1 MFKHVSPANPL
12 LKDVWQVSRIAYGT
26 YGLALGLMQFV
37 FYVFLY
43 DKLGADALA
52 LKKSVFI
59 FLLTSLACFF
69 LEVPIGALG
78 DYIGRKKTVVFSFF
92 AAAVAYFFR
101 SWIYFA
107 PSPNFAFV
115 LAITSVLFHSISYTL
130 FSGSFVAW
138 IVDTV
143 KGRNVKEG
151 YGPLL
156 ARGSSVMLLMKI
168 VGAMIGMS
176 LFLSGYVFYVFAL
189 SSIIALLCAI
199 YCGIMMKETEALK
212 FHGGALF
219 IRYTIDRMVNIMRI
233 GFKAT
238 FTTPPLLYLLS
249 VSASFT
255 VLMLLVNCLWP
266 IAMKTNFGVEKMTLH
281 WFFLVLSGLIGAFL
295 GSKFL
300 EFLQHNTVK
309 NGQDSLSPSSLWLWT
324 LGASFFM
331 GVPISVLGFLS
342 WNGMMTVGIFT
353 AGFVCFNIGYGFI
366 MPGITTLKN
375 HYIPIGHSAER
386 ATILSWQ
393 SMITEIF
400 VVALAFPSSGPSGE
414 KTAVGWILPASLLII
429 SALVVNVFLRRYQRK
444 VGELPA
450 KKRSLAEETVT

>member
-78 DYIGRKKTVVFSFF
+78 DYIGRKKTVVLSFF
-92 AAAVAYFFR
+92 TAAVAYFFR

-266 IAMKTNFGVEKMTLH
+266 IAMKANFGIEKMTFH
-281 WFFLVLSGLIGAFL
+281 WFFLVFTGLVGAFL
-295 GSKFL
+295 GAKFL
-300 EFLQHNTVK
+300 EFLQHENIRK
-309 NGQDSLSPSSLWLWT
+309 NQDSLPPSSLWLWI
-324 LGASFFM
+324 LGASLLM
-331 GVPISVLGFLS
+331 GIPILILGFLH
-342 WNGMMTVGIFT
+342 WDGMMTIGIFT
-353 AGFVCFNIGYGFI
+353 AGFVCFNIGFGFL
-366 MPGITTLKN
+366 MPSITTLKN
-375 HYIPIGHSAER
+375 HYIPAEHSTER

-400 VVALAFPSSGPSGE
+400 IVALAFPSSGPSGE
-414 KTAVGWILPASLLII
+414 KTVVGWILPASLLII
-429 SALVVNVFLRRYQRK
+429 SALVVNVLLRRYQRK

-450 KKRSLAEETVT
+450 KKRSLAGETVT